1 MSSWPRVSMGDLVL
15 EERPQRSES
24 DEPVWNLN
32 LDQIE
37 SGSGRVLE
45 RVRVPQDD
53 LGPSTYPFE
62 AGTVLYSKLRPY
74 LNKVVVADEPG
85 FATTELV
92 PLRCKP
98 QKAFPSYIAYFL
110 RSAEFLSFAN
120 TVVAGAKMPRMV
132 MSEFWKYQVPLPP
145 LDEQRRIAAILD
157 KADTLR
163 SKRREAL
170 AQLGRLAQSMFVE
183 MFGTY
188 EKDQIRWT
196 TIPLAELATDMKIG
210 LVRSSEEFGDDF
222 GVPYVR
228 MNAVGRSGEFF
239 RELVQKT
246 DVTEEELEEYCLQPG
261 DILFNTRNSK
271 ELVGKTAIF
280 REAGK
285 YVYNNNLMR
294 LRFHG
299 QVDAEYMA
307 ECFLTPFIRQELEF
321 RKSGTTSVFAIY
333 ARDLNSVPI
342 PVPPI
347 ELQRE
352 FAKRRQALYR
362 TSLRMVAQEQ
372 EMTGLF
378 AALQHRAFQGEL

>member
-1 MSSWPRVSMGDLVL
+1 MSSWPRVPMGDLVL

-163 SKRREAL
+163 TKRREAL
-170 AQLGRLAQSMFVE
+170 AQLDRLAQSIFVD
-183 MFGTY
+183 MFGDPVRNDKNWPTRSVSEICELVRGSSPRPQGDPKY
-188 EKDQIRWT
+188 FGGP
-196 TIPLAELATDMKIG
+196 IPRLMVADITRDGWLVTPRIDSLTVEGAKRSRPVKAGTVVMAVSGNVG
-210 LVRSSEEFGDDF
+210 LVSRLAVDACVHDGFVAFNSLDEETCTAE
-222 GVPYVR
+222 YLL
-228 MNAVGRSGEFF
+228 AV
-239 RELVQKT
+239 LH
-246 DVTEEELEEYCLQPG
+246 Y
-261 DILFNTRNSK
+261 SK
-271 ELVGKTAIF
+271 SRHEKSKAGAIF
-280 REAGK
+280 I
-285 YVYNNNLMR
+285 NL
-294 LRFHG
+294 
-299 QVDAEYMA
+299 
-307 ECFLTPFIRQELEF
+307 
-321 RKSGTTSVFAIY
+321 TTTDIKAM
-333 ARDLNSVPI
+333 DLPI
-342 PVPPI
+342 PTL
-347 ELQRE
+347 ELQRKFSSRLRAVRE
-352 FAKRRQALYR
+352 VETRLAENACLTDALFE
-362 TSLRMVAQEQ
+362 SV
-372 EMTGLF
+372 
-378 AALQHRAFQGEL
+378 QHRAFQGEL